1 MWNIAHNLGGFLA
14 PLLAGTAAKLYG
26 WRFGMFAPG
35 AVGLAM
41 ALFVAFAVRDSPEAA
56 GFPPVE
62 APAAVEAA
70 NAASAVSGTSA
81 AAEPLAVEKKEESL
95 VDLLVNDVLKNP
107 YVVGLALTYFFIY
120 VVRQGVTSWFVFYLM
135 QVRRCVGWGEWVVGW
150 VVWAVGGCVVWAR
163 CLGGRLCYLLAF
175 ALSERARSEPPQI
188 QRLEARG
195 LNPQR

>member
-62 APAAVEAA
+62 APAVAEAPK
-70 NAASAVSGTSA
+70 AAAAGSASGA
-81 AAEPLAVEKKEESL
+81 AAEPLAAKKEESL

-107 YVVGLALTYFFIY
+107 YVVGLALTYFFVY

-135 QVRRCVGWGEWVVGW
+135 QVRWLVVGWGWWVGGW
-150 VVWAVGGCVVWAR
+150 VCWVC
-163 CLGGRLCYLLAF
+163 CLCYVLPF
-175 ALSERARSEPPQI
+175 AL
-188 QRLEARG
+188 
-195 LNPQR
+195 

>member
-41 ALFVAFAVRDSPEAA
+41 ALLVAFAVRDSPEAA

-70 NAASAVSGTSA
+70 EAASAAGSP
-81 AAEPLAVEKKEESL
+81 AAEPLAPEKEESL

-107 YVVGLALTYFFIY
+107 YVVGLALTYFFVY

-135 QVRRCVGWGEWVVGW
+135 QVGWRRRVGGW
-150 VVWAVGGCVVWAR
+150 WSGGCVVWV
-163 CLGGRLCYLLAF
+163 LASGLPPGPL
-175 ALSERARSEPPQI
+175 ASAIYRRSRSERARTKHPKI
-188 QRLEARG
+188 G
-195 LNPQR
+195 V